1 MFGAVDGLLERA
13 VADGVIPG
21 VSVCIRK
28 GDADLHVRSFGLAE
42 IRPAERVASNE
53 TVWDLASLTKVLA
66 TTPIMMTMVHRGEVS
81 LETRVCDLLP
91 EVAEG
96 ITVGHLLSHC
106 AGIPAWKA
114 FVDVVSLEAAGG
126 EETRER
132 ILLDA
137 SRVNLEAV
145 PGSRHLY
152 SDIGFLILARVI
164 ETVTGLS
171 LKQAYRERVGVPS
184 GVQLHWGHPDA
195 AATEDCPQ
203 RQRVVRGEVHD
214 LNAWLMG
221 GVSTHAGLFGTAT
234 DVAASAAWQLRA
246 FNGATAE
253 GLDPAVVRRFM
264 ETQGAGSHRMGW
276 DGVSPGGSAGPLW
289 PRSGIGHLA
298 FTGCSIW
305 MAPTERIVVAL
316 LSNRVHPVIE
326 GGAVPNAPIHPR
338 YVAFRELRQ
347 SVHSAI
353 AEAVGLA
360 SSAARG

>member
-21 VSVCIRK
+21 VSVCIRE
-28 GDADLHVRSFGLAE
+28 GDADLHVRSFGQAE
-42 IRPAERVASNE
+42 IRPTERVASND

-66 TTPIMMTMVHRGEVS
+66 TTPILMSMVERGELT
-81 LETRVCDLLP
+81 LETRVRELLP
-91 EVAEG
+91 EVAEDV
-96 ITVGHLLSHC
+96 TVGHLLSHC
-106 AGIPAWKA
+106 AGFPAWKA
-114 FVDVVSLEAAGG
+114 FVDVVGLDGPRSQAA
-126 EETRER
+126 RAR

-137 SRVNLEAV
+137 SRTELEAE
-145 PGSRHLY
+145 PGARHRY
-152 SDIGFLILARVI
+152 SDIGFLILAKLI
-164 ETVTGLS
+164 ETVTGSDLR
-171 LKQAYRERVGVPS
+171 QVYRERVGVPS
-184 GVQLHWGHPDA
+184 GVHLHWGHPDA
-195 AATEDCPQ
+195 AATEDCPH
-203 RQRVVRGEVHD
+203 RQRVMRGEVHD

-246 FNGATAE
+246 FHGATGE
-253 GLDPAVVRRFM
+253 GLDSTVVRRFM
-264 ETQGAGSHRMGW
+264 ETQGVGSHRMGW

-289 PRSGIGHLA
+289 PRDGIGHLA

-305 MAPTERIVVAL
+305 MAPRERIVVAL

-360 SSAARG
+360 SSAAKG